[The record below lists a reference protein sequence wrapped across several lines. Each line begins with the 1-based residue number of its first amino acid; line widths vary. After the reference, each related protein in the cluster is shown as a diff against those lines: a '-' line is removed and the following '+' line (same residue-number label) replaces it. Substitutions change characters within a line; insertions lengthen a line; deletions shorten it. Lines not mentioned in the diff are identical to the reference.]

1 MLSKNMITMQK
12 DVFSHD
18 IPTVVKGLL
27 FLLSCLITSWVIERT
42 SILLEVNSVKPHI
55 KADGSEFDIN

>member
-1 MLSKNMITMQK
+1 MQK
-12 DVFSHD
+12 DVFSND

-27 FLLSCLITSWVIERT
+27 FLLSCLITSWERT
-42 SILLEVNSVKPHI
+42 SILLEVNSVTPHI